1 MGLALEVGGKSK
13 DEFNYDYPIE
23 TNKPSTETTKV
34 DSFILSTKKIR
45 QIGFKLAYGGK
56 ELCSLL

>member
-1 MGLALEVGGKSK
+1 VGGKSK

-45 QIGFKLAYGGK
+45 QLGFKLAYGGK

>member
-23 TNKPSTETTKV
+23 ANKPSTETTKV
-34 DSFILSTKKIR
+34 DSYVLSTKKIR
-45 QIGFKLAYGGK
+45 QLRFKLTYGGK